1 MTAAIPEVAGTAVGA
16 GETAVA
22 ASGPARAGGAARG
35 ARAAPVAPRRQK
47 EGGEPRGGQQRER
60 QYSRKLKKTGKGALK
75 ARLPGSHSYQ
85 PVILAEFLVAVV
97 VVSTGPLAKGGTP
110 EAQAK
115 GSPSP
120 YSVNTLKQLVAI
132 GGVYF
137 VLALLA
143 SSRRAGRM
151 SAWFGGL
158 VLLGLGFTQLANGD
172 LQAVFK
178 IFGPS
183 AAAQSP
189 AAPAGQ
195 GSAGSLPGITQGIP
209 AGVAVPQDAAGAF
222 PVIEPG
228 GTIVPAQ
235 ASITPNVITVPSG
248 QSGVITSGPGPG
260 VNLA

>member
-1 MTAAIPEVAGTAVGA
+1 MTAGIPEVAGTAVGA

-115 GSPSP
+115 GTPSP
-120 YSVNTLKQLVAI
+120 YSGNTLKQLVAI
-132 GGVYF
+132 GGAEF
-137 VLALLA
+137 LLALVAFSGLARHLA
-143 SSRRAGRM
+143 SRL
-151 SAWFGGL
+151 GG
-158 VLLGLGFTQLANGD
+158 QLC
-172 LQAVFK
+172 
-178 IFGPS
+178 
-183 AAAQSP
+183 
-189 AAPAGQ
+189 
-195 GSAGSLPGITQGIP
+195 
-209 AGVAVPQDAAGAF
+209 
-222 PVIEPG
+222 
-228 GTIVPAQ
+228 
-235 ASITPNVITVPSG
+235 
-248 QSGVITSGPGPG
+248 
-260 VNLA
+260 